1 LFSFHQGDSVFFLF
15 LKGEDGQ
22 MNKIL
27 TCYLKDVDTFNGRL
41 KWLWQQKATLRT
53 KKEEFLETLRT
64 YYKQQQVALHKE
76 FPKKRMQMLD
86 HVIYNLVAT
95 GIQAIRSET
104 LMKKFDV
111 SQSTVSRFV
120 KSLKTTP
127 FIIVARYIKED
138 TTGAHPD
145 SYVFVFKNHKNFNKI
160 CDEIFFAH
168 DTTGIQTLQQKEMTT
183 PVTTPVTTPERVE
196 NVDITS
202 LEGEKTSDAFINLD
216 LPVNHNNNHLIS
228 ASQSFAYIKGVP
240 KKVNNVYAGKY
251 GHQLRDFYARIQNA
265 AKAVKRDTEISIV
278 KEHIHEVAYTAIV
291 GLDKYVHEA
300 NHKGTTLSLDEMCRL
315 VYQIAYN
322 QFINLLK
329 ENTEEQ
335 APESDMH
342 TEAETA
348 LFTPKHIIRK
358 ELVPA
363 WLKAEQ
369 EQKECAQEEAISLD
383 QQLEMI
389 QLKQDLG
396 QKLTPEEENL
406 LQEHSSTYSSFEM
419 AQLKQDLGQALTP
432 EEQALLHQ
440 QDQLKGSVSQ
450 SNYLETS

>member
-1 LFSFHQGDSVFFLF
+1 
-15 LKGEDGQ
+15 

-64 YYKQQQVALHKE
+64 YFKQQQLALHKE
-76 FPKKRMQMLD
+76 FPKKRMEMLD

-95 GIQAIRSET
+95 GVQAIRSET
-104 LMKKFDV
+104 LMKKFNA
-111 SQSTVSRFV
+111 SKSTVSRFV
-120 KSLKTTP
+120 KSLKDTP
-127 FIIVARYIKED
+127 FILVARYIKED

-145 SYVFVFKNHKNFNKI
+145 SYVFVLKNHKNFNRI

-168 DTTGIQTLQQKEMTT
+168 DTTGVQTLHQEEMTT
-183 PVTTPVTTPERVE
+183 PVTTPVTTPERAE
-196 NVDITS
+196 NVDTES
-202 LEGEKTSDAFINLD
+202 LEGQKTSNAFINLD
-216 LPVNHNNNHLIS
+216 LPVNHINNHLIS

-251 GHQLRDFYARIQNA
+251 GHQLKDFYARILNA
-265 AKAVKRDTEISIV
+265 AKAVKRDTEIEMV
-278 KEHIHEVAYTAIV
+278 KEQVHEVAYTAIV

-322 QFINLLK
+322 QFTNLLK
-329 ENTEEQ
+329 GNTEKPS
-335 APESDMH
+335 PESDIH
-342 TEAETA
+342 NQAEIA

-358 ELVPA
+358 EMVPA

-369 EQKECAQEEAISLD
+369 EQKESTQETAISLD

-396 QKLTPEEENL
+396 QELTPEEESL
-406 LQEHSSTYSSFEM
+406 LQKHSSTYSLLEM
-419 AQLKQDLGQALTP
+419 AQLKQDLGQELSL
-432 EEQALLHQ
+432 EEQALLRDHA
-440 QDQLKGSVSQ
+440 QLKDTVS
-450 SNYLETS
+450 